1 MGNKKEYPRPQFI
14 RKDWRSLNG
23 TWQFAFDDH
32 NRGLE
37 EKWYEEDWELPDNI
51 EVPFVYQSELSGI
64 GDKTSHDIVWYK
76 REISLDKAGCQECV
90 LLHFE
95 AVDFQAQVFL
105 NGQMIGEH
113 SGGYTPFTFDI
124 TPYLKEGKQILAL
137 RVWDPSYDEEV
148 PRGKQFWEDESAGI
162 WYTRSSGIWQTVW
175 LETVAEKRIGNVK
188 FTPIFDEG
196 RVRIQ
201 CDGIKTDKDDTLEY
215 QISFQGSAIAEGT
228 MRFIAESLTWDVDL
242 IQNKIF
248 RTNFHNDGYCW
259 TPETPNLFDVT
270 LKLTTGNGK
279 CTDEVQSYFGFRK
292 IHTENGKIYLNNKPY
307 YQKLVL
313 DQGYWPGGIMT
324 APDDDALKYDIE
336 IAKEMGFNGC
346 RKHQKMEEQRFLYW
360 ADKLGFLVWGECA
373 SAPVFSKKSVD
384 YLMTGWR
391 EIIDR
396 DYNHP
401 CVIVWVP
408 LNESWGVPMIH
419 NNEME
424 QHFSQAL
431 YHYLH
436 AVDHTR
442 LVVSNDGWDTTVTDI
457 CAIHNYAHGQKDEVI
472 KYQAYKEALSTRE
485 TLLSQPSTGWDIYA
499 RGFANRGE
507 PIMLTE
513 FGGIGYD
520 VSGEKG
526 WGYTSVDSE
535 DTFIEDY
542 DRIMNAVRASR
553 GLCGYCYTQLADVEQ
568 EINGLLTY
576 DRKPKCDVQKLFEI
590 NNR

>member
-1 MGNKKEYPRPQFI
+1 MGNKKEYPRPQFV
-14 RKDWRSLNG
+14 RENWHNLNG

-32 NRGLE
+32 DKGLDERWYDENRDLSGS
-37 EKWYEEDWELPDNI
+37 I

-64 GDKTSHDIVWYK
+64 GDKTSHEIVWYK
-76 REISLDKAGCQECV
+76 REIILDKKECRECV

-95 AVDFQAQVFL
+95 AVDFQTQVFL

-113 SGGYTPFTFDI
+113 TGGYTPFSFDI
-124 TPYLKEGKQILAL
+124 TPYLREGKQTLAL
-137 RVWDPSYDEEV
+137 RVWDPTYDEEI
-148 PRGKQFWEDESAGI
+148 PRGKQFWEDESSGI
-162 WYTRSSGIWQTVW
+162 WYTRSTGIWQTVW
-175 LETVAEKRIGNVK
+175 LETAAKKRIENVK
-188 FTPIFDEG
+188 FTPLFDEG
-196 RVRIQ
+196 KVRIQ
-201 CDGIKTDKDDTLEY
+201 CDGTGTDRGDILEY
-215 QISFQGSAIAEGT
+215 RILFQGSEIVEGT
-228 MRFIAESLTWDVDL
+228 MRFIAESLIFDVDL

-248 RTNFHNDGYCW
+248 RTNFHNGGYCW

-270 LKLTTGNGK
+270 LKIAAQNGE

-313 DQGYWPGGIMT
+313 DQGYWPEGIMT
-324 APDDDALKYDIE
+324 APDDDALRYDIE
-336 IAKEMGFNGC
+336 IAKKMGFNGC

-360 ADKLGFLVWGECA
+360 ADRLGFLVWGECA

-457 CAIHNYAHGQKDEVI
+457 CAIHNYAHGQKDEVM
-472 KYQAYKEALSTRE
+472 KYQIYKEALSTRE

-499 RGFANRGE
+499 RGFKNRGE

-535 DTFIEDY
+535 DAFIEDY
-542 DRIMNAVRASR
+542 DRIMNAVRASK
-553 GLCGYCYTQLADVEQ
+553 GLCGYCYTQLVDVEQ

-576 DRKPKCDVQKLFEI
+576 DRKPKCDLQKLYEI
-590 NNR
+590 NSR